1 MLQLLTSV
9 EENQVPRRSPL
20 HSLHRAQ
27 WGMPALPSHRHR
39 QNEEGGLQSAAVS
52 GNAPPSHLETREKT
66 PLTQR
71 GMPMLPLTDTDKI
84 KRMAYRAQQQQMPP
98 PSPEDQREDAPEAEH
113 EQDVVREAGEVRHV
127 QAGQIDPA
135 LRAPLLPG
143 SENQRRI
150 RKNNVQ
156 RECTDVA
163 LARPQPSSL
172 PTPSLS
178 SCPPLAFHLAHP

>member
-1 MLQLLTSV
+1 MLQLLPSV

-20 HSLHRAQ
+20 HNLHRA
-27 WGMPALPSHRHR
+27 
-39 QNEEGGLQSAAVS
+39 
-52 GNAPPSHLETREKT
+52 
-66 PLTQR
+66 QR

-172 PTPSLS
+172 PTPSL
-178 SCPPLAFHLAHP
+178 PPCLPPRPPGALA